1 MNTKELNELRRRVT
15 PERCGIARVYGCYV
29 NANKEIIAYLEE
41 SLGLMTTEESEEY
54 LALFKKLLSGRQG
67 QNLIDVVFSTEQV
80 VSGEEHKLLMTLRDT
95 ALQDAAARES
105 FYKKVIE
112 NLDMEGENYL
122 ILLASD
128 RYDVPFRSQNDE
140 TMDDSSDHVFSY
152 FLCSICPVKAGKSDL
167 GYFAEE
173 NEFHPVKAHHLVAPP
188 ALGFMFPAFDSRATN
203 LYGALF
209 YSRDPAD
216 LHQDFTDAVFHTDP
230 PMPAPE
236 QKDTFGE
243 ALSEA
248 LDKDLSFDVMTAVH
262 GALTEKL
269 ALHKESKVPEPLEIM
284 PADVSEVLRESGV
297 SDEHVAAFEKK
308 CTELFGEDAS
318 LRPANVI
325 DSKKFEV
332 RTPTVKISVD
342 PEFGYTVETRIIEG
356 RKYLLIP
363 ADNGVELN
371 GVTVH
376 IPLEE

>member
-1 MNTKELNELRRRVT
+1 MNTKELNELRRHVT
-15 PERCGIARVYGCYV
+15 PERCGITKIYGCYV
-29 NANKEIIAYLEE
+29 NANKEIIAYVEE

-54 LALFKKLLSGRQG
+54 LALFKKVLSGRLG
-67 QNLIDVVFSTEQV
+67 QNLIDISFPTAAV

-95 ALQDAAARES
+95 GLQDAAARES
-105 FYKKVIE
+105 FYRKVIE
-112 NLDMEGENYL
+112 NLDMEGDNYL
-122 ILLASD
+122 ILLAYD
-128 RYDVPFRSQNDE
+128 RYDVPFQSQNDE
-140 TMDDSSDHVFSY
+140 TVPDASEHVFSY
-152 FLCSICPVKAGKSDL
+152 ILTSICPVKAGKSDL

-188 ALGFMFPAFDSRATN
+188 ALGFMFPAFDDRAAN

-209 YSRDPAD
+209 YSRDQAD
-216 LHQDFTDAVFHTDP
+216 LHQDFTDAIFHTEP

-248 LDKDLSFDVMTAVH
+248 LEKDLSFDVMTAVH

-284 PADVSEVLRESGV
+284 PSDVSDVLRENGV
-297 SDEHVAAFEKK
+297 DETHVEAFEKK
-308 CTELFGEDAS
+308 CTELFGEAAS
-318 LRPANVI
+318 LRPENVI

-371 GVTVH
+371 GVSVN